1 MAVVDVKVP
10 SVGESVKEGMIQ
22 SWVKADGSWVETDD
36 ILAELETDKATVEII
51 SPAAGIL
58 KTSKKAGDTVA
69 VGQAI
74 AQIDTAAARPAQGTA
89 PAAKPAGAP
98 VLPPPPPV
106 TAAPAAPASTAAS
119 APILSPAAR
128 KMVEEG
134 HLDAGQIAATG
145 RDGRITKGDVIAHQE
160 KSPAAKTPAP
170 APAAAVPAPIVMRT
184 TGKRTERREPMTMLR
199 RRIAERLVGAQ
210 HSAALLTTF
219 NEVDM
224 TAVMALR
231 KKYKDTFKEKHG
243 VNLGFMG
250 FFVKAAVEALTKFP
264 ALNGWVEGNEIV
276 YHDYCDVGV
285 AVSTERGLVVPV
297 IRNAETLT
305 IQGIEATILG
315 YANKARDGKISVDD
329 MNGGTFT
336 ISNGGVF
343 GSLLSTP
350 IVNPPQSGILGMHRI
365 DERAVVVNGQ
375 IVIRPMMYLALT
387 YDHRIVDG
395 REAVQF
401 LVKIKDCIEDPMRLL
416 LEV

>member
-1 MAVVDVKVP
+1 MAVIEVKVP

-22 SWVKADGSWVETDD
+22 SWTKADGSWVETDD
-36 ILAELETDKATVEII
+36 ILAELETDKATVEIV
-51 SPAAGIL
+51 SPASGLL
-58 KTSKKAGDTVA
+58 KTTKKAGDAVA
-69 VGQAI
+69 VGQVI
-74 AQIDTAAARPAQGTA
+74 GQIDSAAS
-89 PAAKPAGAP
+89 KPASAAP
-98 VLPPPPPV
+98 EKTSSGEAQVKLPPPP
-106 TAAPAAPASTAAS
+106 APLPTVPASPAS
-119 APILSPAAR
+119 NAPISSPAAR
-128 KMVEEG
+128 RLIDEG
-134 HLDAGQIAATG
+134 KLDAQNISASG
-145 RDGRITKGDVIAHQE
+145 RGGRITKGDVLAHQE
-160 KSPAAKTPAP
+160 KTPASIPTQSPAP
-170 APAAAVPAPIVMRT
+170 ASART
-184 TGKRTERREPMTMLR
+184 PGKRSEHREPMTMLR

-231 KKYKDTFKEKHG
+231 KKYKDSFKEKHG

-264 ALNGWVEGNEIV
+264 ALNGWVEGNEVV
-276 YHDYCDVGV
+276 YHDYCDIGV

-297 IRNAETLT
+297 IRNAETLS
-305 IQGIEATILG
+305 IQGIESTILG
-315 YANKARDGKISVDD
+315 YANKAREGKISIDD

-375 IVIRPMMYLALT
+375 IVVRPMMYLALT